1 MPDLPEPDDGVIAEL
16 PISYQAREIYRLLY
30 ETREQPLTM
39 REIREALAHIGTQEQ
54 LDRRRRELNRYFV
67 IEKAAQGVGTRYR
80 LVSMKDR
87 RPDGDL
93 GISERDRAAVLRHG
107 LCAMCGSS
115 PLVDGVRLQV
125 DHKIPKEWGGTD
137 DLENLQPLCEE
148 CNRGKKNLF
157 ASYDGYA
164 EEFRRAMEF
173 ELPQQRIGEF
183 LKAVAPS
190 EVRSDVLE
198 LVANARTYQED
209 WQKRLRELR
218 VLGWKIET
226 RRQREGRRVRVYYRL
241 VESQP
246 WPLGS
251 LRTELR
257 QRERL
262 RGY

>member
-1 MPDLPEPDDGVIAEL
+1 MPDLPEPDSRTIAEL

-30 ETREQPLTM
+30 DTRKSPPTM

-67 IEKAAQGVGTRYR
+67 IEKAAQGVATRYR
-80 LVSMKDR
+80 LVSMKER
-87 RPDGDL
+87 RPDADL
-93 GISERDRAAVLRHG
+93 GVSERDRAAVLRYG

-125 DHKIPKEWGGTD
+125 DHKVPKEWGGSD
-137 DLENLQPLCEE
+137 DVDNLQPLCEE

-157 ASYDGYA
+157 ATYDTYA
-164 EEFRRAMEF
+164 EEFRRAMR
-173 ELPQQRIGEF
+173 LDAPQQRIGEF
-183 LKAVAPS
+183 LKALAPS

-198 LVANARTYQED
+198 LVANAGTYQED

-226 RRQREGRRVRVYYRL
+226 RRQKEGRRMRVYYRL

-246 WPLGS
+246 WPDGS
-251 LRTELR
+251 IRSALRRATKE
-257 QRERL
+257 